1 MSNKKEVLTINKDSL
16 NSRDSLIGFLV
27 IVFLGSFAA
36 FSNLQS
42 KINDFEN
49 RLVEIEQV
57 DKLDLNKYQPPLA
70 DNDAQFLLD
79 KITSLEN
86 DVIFLEKS
94 INEESKIPDT
104 TKDDISNLFTELAV
118 LKTSVNDLKNPKKK
132 SGLYDPAIDDISYL
146 FTELAK
152 LKTSVKDL
160 KNQKKKIEN
169 NSVVNDVSSSEKYK
183 YKSNWRKLSIG
194 MNRQR
199 VRAILGEPDKI
210 NVSYFENWFYPK
222 GSVTFSTSGSGLY
235 NWSEPKWN

>member
-1 MSNKKEVLTINKDSL
+1 MSNKKEVLKIKKGSL
-16 NSRDSLIGFLV
+16 NIRDSLIGFLFM
-27 IVFLGSFAA
+27 VFFGSFAA

-70 DNDAQFLLD
+70 VNDAQFILD
-79 KITSLEN
+79 KIISLEN
-86 DVIFLEKS
+86 DIIFLEKS

-104 TKDDISNLFTELAV
+104 TKDDISNLINEFGK

-132 SGLYDPAIDDISYL
+132 
-146 FTELAK
+146 
-152 LKTSVKDL
+152 
-160 KNQKKKIEN
+160 IEN
-169 NSVVNDVSSSEKYK
+169 NSVVNNVSSSENYK

-194 MNRQR
+194 MSRER

-210 NVSYFENWFYPK
+210 NVSSFEDWFYPK
-222 GSVTFSTSGSGLY
+222 GKVSFSTLGNGLSS
-235 NWSEPKWN
+235 WSEPNWN

>member
-27 IVFLGSFAA
+27 IVFLGSFVA

-57 DKLDLNKYQPPLA
+57 DKIDLNKYQPPLA

-79 KITSLEN
+79 KITYLEN
-86 DVIFLEKS
+86 DFIFLEKS

-104 TKDDISNLFTELAV
+104 TKDDISNLFTELAI
-118 LKTSVNDLKNPKKK
+118 LKTSVN
-132 SGLYDPAIDDISYL
+132 
-146 FTELAK
+146 
-152 LKTSVKDL
+152 DL

-169 NSVVNDVSSSEKYK
+169 TSVVNNVASSDKYK
-183 YKSNWRKLSIG
+183 YKSNWRKIRMDMSR
-194 MNRQR
+194 NS
-199 VRAILGEPDKI
+199 VRKILGEPDKI
-210 NVSYFENWFYPK
+210 EVGVYEKWTYPK
-222 GSVTFSTSGSGLY
+222 GEVHFSKYFDELKK
-235 NWSEPKWN
+235 WEEPRWN